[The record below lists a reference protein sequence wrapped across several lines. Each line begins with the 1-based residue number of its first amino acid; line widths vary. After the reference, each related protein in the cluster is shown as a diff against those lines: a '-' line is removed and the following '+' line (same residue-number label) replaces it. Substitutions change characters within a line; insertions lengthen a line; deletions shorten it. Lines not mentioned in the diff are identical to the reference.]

1 MLAPVFVVPAL
12 VELVFVVP
20 VLAVPAFADVFAGT
34 ALAAGFAAGLT
45 TASALPAEGF
55 PATFA
60 FVLFAPFAFLAEGV
74 GCLSAPAAGFR
85 VALAVFGGAVLFDA
99 FANRPSL
106 FCSPLPRSR
115 PAKRGVPRCRRCL
128 VYVWPLSAGVQALP
142 QRQAVERFAAENL
155 SRHGRSGPASSGIPG
170 HMKAGAT
177 LIS

>member
-12 VELVFVVP
+12 VELVFVAP

-34 ALAAGFAAGLT
+34 ALAAGFVAGLT

-55 PATFA
+55 PAA
-60 FVLFAPFAFLAEGV
+60 LAFAPFVFLAGGV

-106 FCSPLPRSR
+106 FCSSLPRS
-115 PAKRGVPRCRRCL
+115 PPDNRGVPRCRWCL

-155 SRHGRSGPASSGIPG
+155 SRHGRSGPASSGVPG

-177 LIS
+177 SIS